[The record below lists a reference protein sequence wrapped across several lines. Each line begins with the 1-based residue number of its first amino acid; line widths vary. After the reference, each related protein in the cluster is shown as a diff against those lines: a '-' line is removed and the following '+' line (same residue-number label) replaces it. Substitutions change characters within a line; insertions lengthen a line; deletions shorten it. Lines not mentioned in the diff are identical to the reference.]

1 MKTIFTLL
9 LVSLLFVGFVVKD
22 NNPSDL
28 LNTKAAALNSIML
41 NGVQLDASYYK
52 GNVTLLNFMY
62 FACKPCLVEIPTLNN
77 IYTDINSDH
86 FQMLSIAAH
95 TQEQVN
101 AFLSDS
107 GSNYS
112 DVRKRYKIDEIK
124 FNIVAECESKKANT
138 NEEEIEL
145 MCNTISETFHVRGY
159 PATFLIDKNGVVRN
173 VFEGFSLTGK
183 DSLIEEN
190 IKTEILKLLEEK

>member
-1 MKTIFTLL
+1 M
-9 LVSLLFVGFVVKD
+9 VGK
-22 NNPSDL
+22 
-28 LNTKAAALNSIML
+28 KAPEINIINVNKIEEDAL
-41 NGVQLDASYYK
+41 YYQGK
-52 GNVTLLNFMY
+52 VTLLNFMY
-62 FACKPCLVEIPTLNN
+62 FACKPCLLEISTLNN
-77 IYTDINSDH
+77 IYTDINSDN